1 VDFFVLNFQ
10 KFMLVFARIAGLFF
24 VEPIY
29 GSQTVPFTIKL
40 GLSFFASAVI
50 FPLAYPFLGEI
61 PSDIIAY
68 ALMAAAEAF
77 IGAAIGFCITLSFGI
92 YMLAGQFFTVQMGF
106 GASEVFDPMSEISI
120 PIVGQYIYIIGILVF
135 LSLNGPIYVLKE
147 LFLSFEL
154 ISADNIF
161 NISLLSAKNGLVAF
175 FVNMFNIAVRI
186 SLPIAGTLLLVS
198 FTMGLLAKA
207 APQMD
212 LLMIGFPVSI
222 IVGFIIIL
230 IVLPLM
236 IEFFRDYIDDIF
248 KNIWQLMLELKHG

>member
-1 VDFFVLNFQ
+1 MDFFVLNFQ
-10 KFMLVFARIAGLFF
+10 KFMLVFARIAAMAF

-29 GSQTVPFTIKL
+29 GSQTVPFSLKL

-50 FPLAYPFLGEI
+50 FPLVLPFLGEI

-68 ALMAAAEAF
+68 ALLAATEAF

-135 LSLNGPIYVLKE
+135 LSLRGPVYVLKE

-154 ISADNIF
+154 VNADNIF
-161 NISLLSAKNGLVAF
+161 NLSLLSSKFGLVAF
-175 FVNMFNIAVRI
+175 FIDMFNIAVRI

-212 LLMIGFPVSI
+212 LLMIGFPISI
-222 IVGFIIIL
+222 IVGFLVII

-236 IEFFRDYIDDIF
+236 IEFFRDFIDDIF
-248 KNIWQLMLELKHG
+248 KNIWRLMLELNNG

>member
-1 VDFFVLNFQ
+1 MEFFVLNFQ
-10 KFMLVFARIAGLFF
+10 KFMLVFVRIAGLVF
-24 VEPIY
+24 VEPIF
-29 GSQTVPFTIKL
+29 GSQTVPGSLKL

-61 PSDIIAY
+61 PSDIVAY
-68 ALMAAAEAF
+68 ALMAATQAF

-120 PIVGQYIYIIGILVF
+120 PIIGQYIYIIGILVF
-135 LSLNGPIYVLKE
+135 LSLNGPIFVLKE

-154 ISADNIF
+154 LNADNIF
-161 NISLLSAKNGLVAF
+161 NINLLSSKYGLVYF
-175 FVNMFNIAVRI
+175 FVNMFSIALRI
-186 SLPIAGTLLLVS
+186 ALPIAGTLLLVS

-222 IVGFIIIL
+222 IVGYLIVL

-236 IEFFRDYIDDIF
+236 IEFFSDFIDDIF
-248 KNIWQLMLELKHG
+248 KNIWNLMLELKNG